1 MLTKIHIDKMFI
13 RQELSKEQSIRAD
26 EIESKAHELALLI
39 QKNCGR
45 PNNMMEE
52 AILHLKQSAMLARC
66 CIAQE
71 DRHDY

>member
-13 RQELSKEQSIRAD
+13 RQELTDEQARRAD
-26 EIESKAHELALLI
+26 EIEQKAHELALLI

-52 AILHLKQSAMLARC
+52 SILHLKQAAMLARC